1 MTTVDS
7 LTKAQQITKLGTPL
21 TVYNKIVGVCLK
33 QIDDSNFMVSLSNA
47 GVNWKTEVHID
58 DISVGAEIKEA
69 RRTNE
74 YIEEEE
80 EGCEGGAC
88 KI

>member
-1 MTTVDS
+1 MN
-7 LTKAQQITKLGTPL
+7 KATQITKLGTPL
-21 TVYNKIVGVCLK
+21 TVYNKIVGVCLN
-33 QIDDSNFMVSLSNA
+33 QIDDSNFMISLSNA

-58 DISVGAEIKEA
+58 DISVGATIKEA

-74 YIEEEE
+74 YIEEEDA
-80 EGCEGGAC
+80 GCEGGAC

>member
-1 MTTVDS
+1 MADLQIS
-7 LTKAQQITKLGTPL
+7 KATQITKLGTPL
-21 TVYNKIVGVCLK
+21 TVYNKIVGVCLN
-33 QIDDSNFMVSLSNA
+33 QLDESTFMVSMSNA
-47 GVNWKTEVHID
+47 GVSWKAEVHID

-74 YIEEEE
+74 YIEKEDEA
-80 EGCEGGAC
+80 CSGGGC